1 MSFKH
6 FILFFNFPWWKV
18 GFKRKFPESFAKYSQ
33 PSKRLLKNTWSF
45 FLKLIETRQCLNL
58 LALVLPS
65 QSSRQKGVGTVYTH
79 SLLIIMILSSSV
91 ILNQKVQTLSTRH
104 GHWANRKILDILE
117 FTNQSDVWK
126 LNESTWVR
134 FHVRNDFDDE

>member
-6 FILFFNFPWWKV
+6 FILFFNFPWGKV

-79 SLLIIMILSSSV
+79 SLLIIMILSSISDTKSKGSDTEHQTWT
-91 ILNQKVQTLSTRH
+91 LGKQKNIGHFRIYQSIWRLKVEWVHLS
-104 GHWANRKILDILE
+104 KV
-117 FTNQSDVWK
+117 SC
-126 LNESTWVR
+126 
-134 FHVRNDFDDE
+134 